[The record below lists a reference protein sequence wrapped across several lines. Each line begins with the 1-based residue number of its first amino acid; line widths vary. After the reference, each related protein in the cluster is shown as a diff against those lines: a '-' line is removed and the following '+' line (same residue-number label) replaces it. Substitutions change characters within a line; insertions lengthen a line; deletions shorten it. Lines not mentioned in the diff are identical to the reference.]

1 VKRAGWRTIGGLL
14 LVAAASAGCTS
25 AGADD
30 AVVQMTGQLRFEPTT
45 IEIPVGGTVTWHNDG
60 TYTHTATS
68 IEEDRSPSGEFDS
81 GEVVGT
87 GSFAHTF
94 TEAGEY
100 LYQCQLHGMQEMIGL
115 VVVGS

>member
-1 VKRAGWRTIGGLL
+1 VTAGRWVRVAV
-14 LVAAASAGCTS
+14 LVGAASLAAACTS

-68 IEEDRSPSGEFDS
+68 VEQDRSPSGEFDS

>member
-1 VKRAGWRTIGGLL
+1 VTGGRWAAGAFLA
-14 LVAAASAGCTS
+14 LVVIASACTS

-30 AVVQMTGQLRFEPTT
+30 AIVRMTGQLRFEPTI

-60 TYTHTATS
+60 TFVHTATS
-68 IEEDRSPSGEFDS
+68 VDEDRAPSGEFDS
-81 GEVVGT
+81 GEIVGT

-94 TEAGEY
+94 DEPGEY
-100 LYQCQLHGMQEMIGL
+100 VYQCKLHGLQEMVGL

>member
-1 VKRAGWRTIGGLL
+1 VRGVGWRTMVGLL
-14 LVAAASAGCTS
+14 LVTAASAGCTS

-30 AVVQMTGQLRFEPTT
+30 GVVRMTGQLRFEPTT
-45 IEIPVGGTVTWHNDG
+45 IEIPIGGTVTWHNDG
-60 TYTHTATS
+60 TYAHTATS

-81 GEVVGT
+81 EEVVGT
-87 GSFAHTF
+87 GSFSHTF

-100 LYQCQLHGMQEMIGL
+100 LYQCQFHGLQEMVGL

>member
-1 VKRAGWRTIGGLL
+1 VKGLRGRTIGGLL
-14 LVAAASAGCTS
+14 VVGAVATGCAS

-30 AVVQMTGQLRFEPTT
+30 GVVSMTGQLRFEPTT
-45 IEIPVGGTVTWHNDG
+45 IEIPVGGRVTWHNDG
-60 TYTHTATS
+60 TYAHTATS

-87 GSFAHTF
+87 GSFSQTF

-100 LYQCQLHGMQEMIGL
+100 PYQCRFHGMQEMVGL
-115 VVVGS
+115 VVVGP

>member
-1 VKRAGWRTIGGLL
+1 VRRGRWRTIGGLL
-14 LVAAASAGCTS
+14 VVAVVTGCTS

-30 AVVQMTGQLRFEPTT
+30 GVVTMTGQLRFEPTT

-60 TYTHTATS
+60 TYAHTATA
-68 IEEDRSPSGEFDS
+68 IAEDRSPSGEFDS
-81 GEVVGT
+81 GEIVGT
-87 GSFAHTF
+87 GSFTHTF

-100 LYQCQLHGMQEMIGL
+100 LYQCRFHGLQEMIGL